1 MVIKRRDMTLLA
13 FQGPKGGKVVSQSLK
28 FDESQSRR
36 R

>member
-1 MVIKRRDMTLLA
+1 MVTKRRDMRLLA
-13 FQGPKGGKVVSQSLK
+13 FQGPKGGKVVSQKLK